1 MDSKVM
7 VVEWVLGLLFFSIL
21 LAGIVQTSATI
32 NRSTHHEF
40 DINFSFAEYVEVD
53 ALGPP
58 WPWPGRYIELMEEEE
73 VEDGNKKLAKR
84 EGRGGKNM
92 RVAMKL

>member
-21 LAGIVQTSATI
+21 LAGIVQSATSR
-32 NRSTHHEF
+32 NAHHEF
-40 DINFSFAEYVEVD
+40 DVNFSFAEYVEVD

-73 VEDGNKKLAKR
+73 VEDGDKKLAKR